1 MSPIFFTLLCLG
13 IGLFSGFLG
22 GLLGIGG
29 GIVIVPALVILF
41 DWTGIL
47 PLAHSTP
54 AAVAT
59 SLACIVF
66 TSLSAAYAQVRAGR
80 VEWLIVRRWAVPVTI
95 GAAAA
100 GYLAPLLPV
109 PVFRGFIG
117 LFLGLV
123 SVVMLTRWTPHP
135 HRSFPAPTTAG
146 GIGFGAGLVSGIAG
160 IGGGNVMVPT
170 MIYFNT
176 AVHRATATSSSLG
189 VPLATAGALGYI
201 LFAPSIPAAPEY
213 MLGYVH
219 LSKLRRHCRRRGRR
233 RPPRRLDRQPNQCAS
248 PAPPV
253 RHPAHH
259 GRAAHDAVRLGGGLI
274 GKDGQSIWRI

>member
-1 MSPIFFTLLCLG
+1 M
-13 IGLFSGFLG
+13 GLFSGFLG

-29 GIVIVPALVILF
+29 GIVIVPALIILF
-41 DWTGIL
+41 DWTGLL
-47 PLAHSTP
+47 PMAHSTP

-59 SLACIVF
+59 SLACILF
-66 TSLSAAYAQVRAGR
+66 TSLSAAYAQLRARR
-80 VEWLIVRRWAVPVTI
+80 VEWMIVRRWVAPVTC

-135 HRSFPAPTTAG
+135 HRSFPAPAAAG
-146 GIGFGAGLVSGIAG
+146 GIGFGAGLVSGVAG

-176 AVHRATATSSSLG
+176 EVHRATATSSCLG
-189 VPLATAGALGYI
+189 APLAAAGALAYI
-201 LFAPSIPAAPEY
+201 LFAPPIAVADH

-219 LSKLRRHCRRRGRR
+219 LPSFAVIVVGAIAAAPLGVWTAHRINAPSLRRLFGVLLILAALRMM
-233 RPPRRLDRQPNQCAS
+233 QSAWAS
-248 PAPPV
+248 F
-253 RHPAHH
+253 
-259 GRAAHDAVRLGGGLI
+259 
-274 GKDGQSIWRI
+274 

>member
-1 MSPIFFTLLCLG
+1 MSPVFLTFLCLG
-13 IGLFSGFLG
+13 VGLVSGFLG

-29 GIVIVPALVILF
+29 GIVIVPALIMLF
-41 DWTGIL
+41 DWTGTL
-47 PLAHSTP
+47 PLAQSTP

-80 VEWLIVRRWAVPVTI
+80 VEWLIVRRWAAPVTL

-109 PVFRGFIG
+109 AAFRSFIG

-123 SVVMLTRWTPHP
+123 SAVMLTRWTPHP
-135 HRSFPAPTTAG
+135 HRRFPAPAAAS

-176 AVHRATATSSSLG
+176 AVHQATATSSSLG
-189 VPLATAGALGYI
+189 VPLAAAGAIGYI
-201 LFAPSIPAAPEY
+201 LFAPPIAAAPQH
-213 MLGYVH
+213 MLGYIH
-219 LSKLRRHCRRRGRR
+219 LPSFAAIVVG
-233 RPPRRLDRQPNQCAS
+233 AVAA
-248 PAPPV
+248 APLGV
-253 RHPAHH
+253 
-259 GRAAHDAVRLGGGLI
+259 RAAHRINAPALRRLFGVLLI
-274 GKDGQSIWRI
+274 LAALRMMHSAWTSV

>member
-1 MSPIFFTLLCLG
+1 MSPIFFALLCLG
-13 IGLFSGFLG
+13 VGLFSGFLG

-41 DWTGIL
+41 DWTGVL

-80 VEWLIVRRWAVPVTI
+80 VEWLIVRRWVVPVTL

-100 GYLAPLLPV
+100 GYVAPLLPV
-109 PVFRGFIG
+109 PVFRGFIS

-135 HRSFPAPTTAG
+135 HRSFPAPAFAG

-189 VPLATAGALGYI
+189 VPLAAAGALGYI
-201 LFAPSIPAAPEY
+201 LFAPPIAAAAQH

-219 LSKLRRHCRRRGRR
+219 LPSFAAVVVGAVAAAPLGVWTANRINAPALRRLFGV
-233 RPPRRLDRQPNQCAS
+233 LLIL
-248 PAPPV
+248 
-253 RHPAHH
+253 
-259 GRAAHDAVRLGGGLI
+259 AALRMM
-274 GKDGQSIWRI
+274 QSAWAAA